1 MDIKRLAVLR
11 TASNFDRPYPGQSA
25 YASLMAST
33 NGGSGGFGPATEN
46 LFRVGSLLINDI
58 VSHWSAWQNGV
69 PQP

>member
-1 MDIKRLAVLR
+1 MDIKRLVGAAHGVEL
-11 TASNFDRPYPGQSA
+11 DRPYPGQSA
-25 YASLMAST
+25 HASLMVST